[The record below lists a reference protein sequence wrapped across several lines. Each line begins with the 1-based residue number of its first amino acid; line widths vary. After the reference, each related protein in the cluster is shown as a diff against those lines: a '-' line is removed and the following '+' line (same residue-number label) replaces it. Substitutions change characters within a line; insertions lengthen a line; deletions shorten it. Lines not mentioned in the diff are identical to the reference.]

1 MKWAV
6 VPCAILAV
14 LLFNS
19 GARADSC
26 EVKLENNSVGVW
38 QGQCRDGM
46 PYGEGKLTYGGKT
59 YEGVAEEEQNGL
71 VRFRLDDDGREA
83 GDRPSGQ
90 RRDGNEPQ
98 RQATGQGSQPGSGGS
113 ALAGGDRD
121 KPAEDAE
128 AGTPPPSDAARETDE
143 FREDN
148 AAGGDNADSR
158 DRGEPAEEEDAWA
171 PPASADRSPEPTAP
185 VGAVTERPS
194 GGGNTAAAPCKL
206 DVKGKLHDW
215 SGACSSD
222 GKAYGQGSAT
232 APDGT
237 TYTGSA
243 ENGKRHGYGTV
254 TTPDGGWF
262 QGDYRDGVA
271 HGDGTFRAPD
281 GKYYKA
287 RFENGEQVGERVP
300 VEYASLGEGEPDDAG
315 NTGGGAADSERW
327 NDSTG
332 SVEDESWDPGAAAD
346 GSDPAP
352 AGDGSG
358 AGDPAYVAAL
368 EKLEGRG
375 NTGSA
380 ASDDEYV
387 AAIGQLERRE
397 AARRMAAQRAVERDA
412 ERLRDRIA
420 REQSQKRAARSAAE
434 RQRRWAA
441 LDRKAERAAARLN
454 RDMEAERAR
463 RSRKEARRRSEERRR
478 RSEERRRRSK
488 ALLDRNL
495 KIARLRR
502 TLNEGISYCNSSA
515 RRSLNAALANCR
527 NRLVWCKVKGCSRA
541 KSVRCEN
548 SVRSSASRERSRCE
562 AHVRSAYRRSA
573 AALLAQKY

>member
-26 EVKLENNSVGVW
+26 EVKLENKSVGVW

-59 YEGVAEEEQNGL
+59 YEGVAEEEQNGS

-98 RQATGQGSQPGSGGS
+98 RQATGQSSQPGSGGS

-158 DRGEPAEEEDAWA
+158 DREEPAEDEDAWA
-171 PPASADRSPEPTAP
+171 PPASTATRSPEPPAP

-271 HGDGTFRAPD
+271 HGDGTFRGPD
-281 GKYYKA
+281 GNYYRA

-300 VEYASLGEGEPDDAG
+300 VEYASLGEGEPENAG
-315 NTGGGAADSERW
+315 NAGGGAADSERW

-332 SVEDESWDPGAAAD
+332 SVEDEGWDPGAATD
-346 GSDPAP
+346 GSDPSP

-420 REQSQKRAARSAAE
+420 REQSRKRAARFAAE
-434 RQRRWAA
+434 RQRRRAT

-454 RDMEAERAR
+454 REMEAERASQAR
-463 RSRKEARRRSEERRR
+463 REARRRSED
-478 RSEERRRRSK
+478 RRRRSK

-502 TLNEGISYCNSSA
+502 TLNREISNCNSRAQSVLNRELASCRTMWVTCQGASCAQNA
-515 RRSLNAALANCR
+515 RIRCANQARSGVP
-527 NRLVWCKVKGCSRA
+527 RLR
-541 KSVRCEN
+541 RQ
-548 SVRSSASRERSRCE
+548 CE
-562 AHVRSAYRRSA
+562 ARVRSAYRRSA